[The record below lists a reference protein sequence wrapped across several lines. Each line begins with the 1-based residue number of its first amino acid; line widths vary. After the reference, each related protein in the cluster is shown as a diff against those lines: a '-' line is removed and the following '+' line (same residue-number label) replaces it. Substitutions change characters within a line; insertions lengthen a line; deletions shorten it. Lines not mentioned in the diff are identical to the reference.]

1 MPSKV
6 GAQKNEWLTYLAEC
20 AKHYHAGHRLSPHV
34 KPKASTEHKVGAHA
48 KSYHAG
54 ASTEHKAGAH
64 AKSKPMQEKDVQKM
78 NQDLKNH
85 PKAKAKPS
93 KPLQD
98 KDVKKLNQDVKKEGK
113 RKAKEA
119 QAKEAGKA
127 K

>member
-1 MPSKV
+1 MPSKA

-34 KPKASTEHKVGAHA
+34 KPKAL
-48 KSYHAG
+48 
-54 ASTEHKAGAH
+54 TEHKAGAH
-64 AKSKPMQEKDVQKM
+64 AKAKPLEEKDVQKM
-78 NQDLKNH
+78 NQDIKNR

-93 KPLQD
+93 KPIQE

-119 QAKEAGKA
+119 HAKEAGKA
-127 K
+127 KREDAHSFHIPMIK